1 VAGEAI
7 AVAVEAT
14 GTAVGAA
21 GVRLE
26 RRTFAHEVR
35 GAKIVFAREMIR
47 WWQDRSR
54 AVVSLLQ
61 PILFL
66 FVLGTGLSSLVSVG
80 TGGISFRTFIFPGV
94 IAMSTMF
101 TAMFSAA
108 SLVWDREFGFLRE
121 MLVAPVSRASILIG
135 KVIGGATVATIPGT
149 VLLVLAGTVGVPYD
163 PLLLV
168 SLVVELFLLSF
179 VVTAVGLVVAGRTRQ
194 IQSFM
199 AITQIFLMPML
210 FLSGALFPLTDL
222 PAWLHVL
229 TRVNP
234 LTYAVDPM
242 RRAVFARLDL
252 PAAVLQR
259 FSPGVTWGSWTVPIP
274 LELLLVLTMGL
285 ALLAVAIVEFRRAE

>member
-1 VAGEAI
+1 MD
-7 AVAVEAT
+7 VEAT
-14 GTAVGAA
+14 DTAVSAT

-35 GAKIVFAREMIR
+35 GARIVFAREMIR

-66 FVLGTGLSSLVSVG
+66 FVLGTGLSSLVSLG
-80 TGGISFRTFIFPGV
+80 TGGISFRTFIFPGI

-101 TAMFSAA
+101 TAVFSAA

-135 KVIGGATVATIPGT
+135 KAIGGATVATIPGT
-149 VLLVLAGTVGVPYD
+149 VLLVLAGTVGIPYD

-179 VVTAVGLVVAGRTRQ
+179 VLTAVGLVVAGRTRQ

-199 AITQIFLMPML
+199 SITQIFLMPML
-210 FLSGALFPLTDL
+210 FLSGALFPLSDL

-229 TRVNP
+229 TRVNL

-242 RRAVFARLDL
+242 RRAVFAHLDVS
-252 PAAVLQR
+252 ATVLRR
-259 FSPGVTWGSWTVPIP
+259 FSAGVTLGSWTVPIL
-274 LELLLVLTMGL
+274 LELVLVLGIGL
-285 ALLAVAIVEFRRAE
+285 ILLGVAIVEFRRAE

>member
-1 VAGEAI
+1 VAF
-7 AVAVEAT
+7 EAT
-14 GTAVGAA
+14 GTAVGAT

-26 RRTFAHEVR
+26 RRSFAHEFR

-54 AVVSLLQ
+54 AVVSLMQ

-66 FVLGTGLSSLVSVG
+66 FVLGTGLSSLVSLG
-80 TGGISFRTFIFPGV
+80 TGGISFRTFMFPGI

-121 MLVAPVSRASILIG
+121 MLVAPVSRASIMIG
-135 KVIGGATVATIPGT
+135 KAIGGATVATIPGT

-163 PLLLV
+163 PLLLL

-179 VVTAVGLVVAGRTRQ
+179 VLTAVGLVVAGRTRQ

-210 FLSGALFPLTDL
+210 FLSGALFPLSDL

-242 RRAVFARLDL
+242 RRAVFARLDV

-274 LELLLVLTMGL
+274 LELLLVLGMGL
-285 ALLAVAIVEFRRAE
+285 VLLAVAIVEFRRAE